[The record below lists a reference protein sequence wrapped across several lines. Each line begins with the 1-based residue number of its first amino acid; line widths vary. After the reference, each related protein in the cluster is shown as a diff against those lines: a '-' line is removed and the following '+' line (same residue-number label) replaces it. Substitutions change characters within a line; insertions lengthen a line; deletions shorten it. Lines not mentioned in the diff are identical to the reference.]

1 MGVSRKK
8 QPEKCGK
15 RKTKK
20 QKSNKSVIILKI
32 GVAICNH
39 LCYNTSKFKDHE
51 GKCPMKNR
59 FLCGLLAVCLLVAM
73 LPATVITASADTR
86 TVSENLI
93 AVLKQLEGFSAK
105 AYVSGGQ
112 WSIGYGTAGSPGQTI
127 TEAEADK
134 ALRDH
139 LKAVEDKL
147 NAFDAGWDLKLTQ
160 QQFDALASLSY
171 NVGTGWMNTSGR
183 LRDAITGKASEA
195 KFLFGMSL
203 WANNGTSPDP
213 GLLQRRMA
221 EADIYLNGVYGK
233 KSGTYTY
240 TIFDANG
247 GTAGSGG
254 EDKMQGYRRDGS
266 TQILVA
272 DPTLSGYSFA
282 GWFTQRSG
290 GTRVTTLDSSTAGV
304 TLYAQYS
311 SNGSSGWTGGT
322 ELEGSDGTTKVIAE
336 GTVKCT
342 SYVNVRKGPGTGYT
356 ILARATA
363 GSKAEIYQTKWVG
376 SSQWGR
382 MANGWICMD
391 YVSLSS
397 GSQSGTDSSGAA
409 QTSGTVTGSNVNVR
423 SGAGTGYGI
432 VGRKNSGDTVTVYER
447 KTAGGL
453 NWGRIGDNQ
462 WICLAY
468 VRLDGSG
475 EAVTPQPGSESNA
488 STNGDGSTTVQD
500 TGSVISTTGLNV
512 RSGPGTGYA
521 RIKTLAPGTAVSVY
535 EYKDVSGVRWGR
547 IGTSQWVCMTY
558 VQLSRQSDTETSSG
572 TGTVISSTVLNI
584 RSGPGTSYS
593 RVGQLQPGA
602 RVKITE
608 QTRVGGVLWGHISQG
623 WVCMQ
628 YVKMESN

>member
-1 MGVSRKK
+1 M
-8 QPEKCGK
+8 
-15 RKTKK
+15 KK

-32 GVAICNH
+32 GVANCNH
-39 LCYNTSKFKDHE
+39 LCYNTSKFRDHE

-93 AVLKQLEGFSAK
+93 AVLKQLEGFSAN

-147 NAFDAGWDLKLTQ
+147 NAFDAGWNLKLTQ

-183 LRDAITGKASEA
+183 LRDAITGKASED

-272 DPTLSGYSFA
+272 DPTLSGCTFA

-290 GTRVTTLDSSTAGV
+290 GTRVTALDSSTAGV

-311 SNGSSGWTGGT
+311 SNGSNGWTGGT
-322 ELEGSDGTTKVIAE
+322 ELEGSDGTTAVIAR

-342 SYVNVRKGPGTGYT
+342 SYVNVRKGPGTNYT
-356 ILARATA
+356 ILARAVA
-363 GSKAEIYQTKWVG
+363 GSQVEIYQTKWVG
-376 SSQWGR
+376 ASQWGR
-382 MANGWICMD
+382 MTNGWICMD

-397 GSQSGTDSSGAA
+397 DSQSGSGGTDT
-409 QTSGTVTGSNVNVR
+409 QISGTVSGSNVNIR
-423 SGAGTGYGI
+423 SGAGTGYSI
-432 VGRKNSGDTVTVYER
+432 VGRKNSGDVITVYER
-447 KTAGGL
+447 KTSGGL

-468 VRLDGSG
+468 VRLENAGG
-475 EAVTPQPGSESNA
+475 TGTPQPGSESN
-488 STNGDGSTTVQD
+488 SSVSGDGTTAVQD
-500 TGSVISTTGLNV
+500 TGTVSSTTGLNV

-521 RIKTLAPGTAVSVY
+521 RIKTLSPGTAVSLY
-535 EYKDVSGVRWGR
+535 EYRTVDGVRWGR
-547 IGTSQWVCMTY
+547 IQASQWVCMTY
-558 VQLSRQSDTETSSG
+558 VQLSSQSGAESEQTG
-572 TGTVISSTVLNI
+572 TGKVISTTVLNI
-584 RSGPGTSYS
+584 RSGPGTNYS
-593 RVGQLQPGA
+593 RVGQLTPGT
-602 RVKITE
+602 KIEITE
-608 QTRVGGVLWGHISQG
+608 QTKTNGVSWGKTAQG
-623 WVCMQ
+623 WVCMT
-628 YVKMESN
+628 YVKMG

>member
-1 MGVSRKK
+1 
-8 QPEKCGK
+8 
-15 RKTKK
+15 
-20 QKSNKSVIILKI
+20 
-32 GVAICNH
+32 
-39 LCYNTSKFKDHE
+39 
-51 GKCPMKNR
+51 MKNR

-93 AVLKQLEGFSAK
+93 AVLKQLEGFSAN

-147 NAFDAGWDLKLTQ
+147 NAFDAGWNLKLTQ

-183 LRDAITGKASEA
+183 LRDAITGKASED

-272 DPTLSGYSFA
+272 DPTLSGCTFA

-290 GTRVTTLDSSTAGV
+290 GTRVTALDSSTAGV

-311 SNGSSGWTGGT
+311 SNGSTGWTGGT
-322 ELEGSDGTTKVIAE
+322 ELEGSDGTTAVIAQ

-342 SYVNVRKGPGTGYT
+342 SYVNVRKGPGTNYT
-356 ILARATA
+356 ILARAVA
-363 GSKAEIYQTKWVG
+363 GSQVEIYQTKWVG
-376 SSQWGR
+376 ASQWGR
-382 MANGWICMD
+382 MTNGWICMD

-397 GSQSGTDSSGAA
+397 DSQSGSGSTDT
-409 QTSGTVTGSNVNVR
+409 QISGTVSGSNVNVR
-423 SGAGTGYGI
+423 SGAGTGYSI
-432 VGRKNSGDTVTVYER
+432 VGRKNSGDVITVYER
-447 KTAGGL
+447 KTSGGL

-468 VRLDGSG
+468 VRLENAGG
-475 EAVTPQPGSESNA
+475 TETPQPGSESN
-488 STNGDGSTTVQD
+488 SSVSGDGTSAVQD
-500 TGSVISTTGLNV
+500 TGTVSSTTGLNV

-521 RIKTLAPGTAVSVY
+521 RIKTLSPGTVVSLY
-535 EYKDVSGVRWGR
+535 EYRTVDGVRWGR
-547 IGTSQWVCMTY
+547 IQASQWVCMTY
-558 VQLSRQSDTETSSG
+558 VQLSSQSGAESEQTG
-572 TGTVISSTVLNI
+572 TGKVISTTVLNI
-584 RSGPGTSYS
+584 RSGPGTNYS
-593 RVGQLQPGA
+593 RVGQLTPGT
-602 RVKITE
+602 KIEITE
-608 QTRVGGVLWGHISQG
+608 QTKTNGVSWGKTAQG
-623 WVCMQ
+623 WVCMT
-628 YVKMESN
+628 YVKMG

>member
-1 MGVSRKK
+1 
-8 QPEKCGK
+8 
-15 RKTKK
+15 
-20 QKSNKSVIILKI
+20 
-32 GVAICNH
+32 
-39 LCYNTSKFKDHE
+39 
-51 GKCPMKNR
+51 MKNR

-73 LPATVITASADTR
+73 LPATVITVSADTR

-93 AVLKQLEGFSAK
+93 AVLKQLEGFSAN

-147 NAFDAGWDLKLTQ
+147 NAFDAGWNLKLTQ

-183 LRDAITGKASEA
+183 LRDAITGKASED

-272 DPTLSGYSFA
+272 DPTLSGCTFA

-290 GTRVTTLDSSTAGV
+290 GTRVTALDSSTAGV

-311 SNGSSGWTGGT
+311 SNGSNGWTGGT
-322 ELEGSDGTTKVIAE
+322 ELEGSDGTTAVIAR

-342 SYVNVRKGPGTGYT
+342 SYVNVRKGPGTNYT
-356 ILARATA
+356 ILARAVA
-363 GSKAEIYQTKWVG
+363 GSQVEIYQTKWVG
-376 SSQWGR
+376 ASQWGR
-382 MANGWICMD
+382 MTNGWICMD

-397 GSQSGTDSSGAA
+397 DSQSGSGGTDT
-409 QTSGTVTGSNVNVR
+409 QISGTVSGSNVNIR
-423 SGAGTGYGI
+423 SGAGTGYSI
-432 VGRKNSGDTVTVYER
+432 VGRKNSGDVITVYER
-447 KTAGGL
+447 KTSGGL

-468 VRLDGSG
+468 VRLENAGG
-475 EAVTPQPGSESNA
+475 TGTPQPGSESN
-488 STNGDGSTTVQD
+488 SSVSGDGTTAVQD
-500 TGSVISTTGLNV
+500 TGTVSSTTGLNV

-521 RIKTLAPGTAVSVY
+521 RIKTLSPGTAVSLY
-535 EYKDVSGVRWGR
+535 EYRTVDGIRWGR
-547 IGTSQWVCMTY
+547 IQASQWVCMTY
-558 VQLSRQSDTETSSG
+558 VQLSSQSGAESEQTG
-572 TGTVISSTVLNI
+572 TGKVISTTVLNI
-584 RSGPGTSYS
+584 RSGPGTNYS
-593 RVGQLQPGA
+593 RVGQLTPGT
-602 RVKITE
+602 KIEITE
-608 QTRVGGVLWGHISQG
+608 QTKTNGVSWGKTAQG
-623 WVCMQ
+623 WVCMT
-628 YVKMESN
+628 YVKMG

>member
-1 MGVSRKK
+1 
-8 QPEKCGK
+8 
-15 RKTKK
+15 
-20 QKSNKSVIILKI
+20 
-32 GVAICNH
+32 
-39 LCYNTSKFKDHE
+39 
-51 GKCPMKNR
+51 MKNR

-93 AVLKQLEGFSAK
+93 AVLKQLEGFSAN

-147 NAFDAGWDLKLTQ
+147 NAFDAGWNLKLTQ

-183 LRDAITGKASEA
+183 LRDAITGKASED

-272 DPTLSGYSFA
+272 DPTLSGCTFA

-290 GTRVTTLDSSTAGV
+290 GTRVTALDSSTAGV

-311 SNGSSGWTGGT
+311 SNGSNGWTGGT
-322 ELEGSDGTTKVIAE
+322 ELEGSDGTTAVIAR

-342 SYVNVRKGPGTGYT
+342 SYVNVRKGPGTNYT
-356 ILARATA
+356 ILARAVA
-363 GSKAEIYQTKWVG
+363 GSQVEIYQTKWVG
-376 SSQWGR
+376 ASQWGR
-382 MANGWICMD
+382 MTNGWICMD

-397 GSQSGTDSSGAA
+397 DSQSGSGGTDT
-409 QTSGTVTGSNVNVR
+409 QISGTVSGSNVNIR
-423 SGAGTGYGI
+423 SGAGTGYSI
-432 VGRKNSGDTVTVYER
+432 VGRKNSGDVITVYER
-447 KTAGGL
+447 KTSGGL

-468 VRLDGSG
+468 VRLENAGG
-475 EAVTPQPGSESNA
+475 TGTPQPGSESN
-488 STNGDGSTTVQD
+488 SSVSGDGTTAVQD
-500 TGSVISTTGLNV
+500 TGTVSSTTGLNV

-521 RIKTLAPGTAVSVY
+521 RIKTLSPGTVVSLY
-535 EYKDVSGVRWGR
+535 EYRTVDGIRWGR
-547 IGTSQWVCMTY
+547 IQASQWVCMTY
-558 VQLSRQSDTETSSG
+558 VQLSSQSGAESEQTG
-572 TGTVISSTVLNI
+572 TGKVISTTVLNI
-584 RSGPGTSYS
+584 RSGPGTNYS
-593 RVGQLQPGA
+593 RVGQLTPGT
-602 RVKITE
+602 KIEITE
-608 QTRVGGVLWGHISQG
+608 QTKTNGVSWGKTAQG
-623 WVCMQ
+623 WVCMT
-628 YVKMESN
+628 YVKMG

>member
-1 MGVSRKK
+1 
-8 QPEKCGK
+8 
-15 RKTKK
+15 
-20 QKSNKSVIILKI
+20 
-32 GVAICNH
+32 
-39 LCYNTSKFKDHE
+39 
-51 GKCPMKNR
+51 MKNR

-93 AVLKQLEGFSAK
+93 AVLKQLEGFSAN

-147 NAFDAGWDLKLTQ
+147 NAFDAGWNLKLTQ

-183 LRDAITGKASEA
+183 LRDAITGKASED

-254 EDKMQGYRRDGS
+254 EDKMQGYRRDGT

-272 DPTLSGYSFA
+272 APTLSGCTFA

-290 GTRVTTLDSSTAGV
+290 GTRVTALDSSTAGV

-311 SNGSSGWTGGT
+311 SNGSNGWTGGT

-397 GSQSGTDSSGAA
+397 GSQSGSGSTDT
-409 QTSGTVTGSNVNVR
+409 QISGTVSGSNVNVR
-423 SGAGTGYGI
+423 SGAGTGYSI
-432 VGRKNSGDTVTVYER
+432 VGRRNSGDVITVYER
-447 KTAGGL
+447 KTSGGL

-468 VRLDGSG
+468 VRLENAGG
-475 EAVTPQPGSESNA
+475 MGTPQPGSESN
-488 STNGDGSTTVQD
+488 SSVSGDGTTAVQD
-500 TGSVISTTGLNV
+500 TGTVSSTTGLNV

-521 RIKTLAPGTAVSVY
+521 RIKTLSPGTAVSLY
-535 EYKDVSGVRWGR
+535 EYRTVDGVRWGR
-547 IGTSQWVCMTY
+547 IQASQWVCMTY
-558 VQLSRQSDTETSSG
+558 VQLSSQSGAESEQTG
-572 TGTVISSTVLNI
+572 TGKVISTTVLNI
-584 RSGPGTSYS
+584 RSGPGTNYS
-593 RVGQLQPGA
+593 RVGQLTPGT
-602 RVKITE
+602 KIEITE
-608 QTRVGGVLWGHISQG
+608 QTKTNGVSWGKTAQG
-623 WVCMQ
+623 WVCMT
-628 YVKMESN
+628 YVKMG

>member
-1 MGVSRKK
+1 
-8 QPEKCGK
+8 
-15 RKTKK
+15 
-20 QKSNKSVIILKI
+20 
-32 GVAICNH
+32 
-39 LCYNTSKFKDHE
+39 
-51 GKCPMKNR
+51 MKNR

-93 AVLKQLEGFSAK
+93 AVLKQLEGFSAN

-147 NAFDAGWDLKLTQ
+147 NAFDAGWNLKLTQ

-183 LRDAITGKASEA
+183 LRDAITGKASED

-272 DPTLSGYSFA
+272 DPTLSGCTFA

-290 GTRVTTLDSSTAGV
+290 GTRVTALDSSTAGV

-311 SNGSSGWTGGT
+311 SNGSTGWTGGT
-322 ELEGSDGTTKVIAE
+322 ELEGSDGTTAVIAQ
-336 GTVKCT
+336 GNVKCT
-342 SYVNVRKGPGTGYT
+342 SYVNVRKGPGTNYT
-356 ILARATA
+356 ILARAVA
-363 GSKAEIYQTKWVG
+363 GSQVEIYQTKWVG

-382 MANGWICMD
+382 MTNGWICMD

-397 GSQSGTDSSGAA
+397 DSQSGSGSTDT
-409 QTSGTVTGSNVNVR
+409 QISGTVSGSNVNVR
-423 SGAGTGYGI
+423 SGAGTGYSI
-432 VGRKNSGDTVTVYER
+432 VGRKNSGDVITVYER
-447 KTAGGL
+447 KTSGGL

-468 VRLDGSG
+468 VRLENAGG
-475 EAVTPQPGSESNA
+475 TETPQPGSESN
-488 STNGDGSTTVQD
+488 SSVSGDGTSAVQD
-500 TGSVISTTGLNV
+500 TGTVSSTTGLNV

-521 RIKTLAPGTAVSVY
+521 RIKTLSPGTVVSLY
-535 EYKDVSGVRWGR
+535 EYRTVDGVRWGR
-547 IGTSQWVCMTY
+547 IQESQWVCMTY
-558 VQLSRQSDTETSSG
+558 VQLSSQSG
-572 TGTVISSTVLNI
+572 TESEQTGIGKVISTTVLNI
-584 RSGPGTSYS
+584 RSGPGTNYS
-593 RVGQLQPGA
+593 RVGQLTPGT
-602 RVKITE
+602 KIEITE
-608 QTRVGGVLWGHISQG
+608 QTKTNGVSWGKTAQG
-623 WVCMQ
+623 WVCMT
-628 YVKMESN
+628 YVKMG

>member
-1 MGVSRKK
+1 
-8 QPEKCGK
+8 
-15 RKTKK
+15 
-20 QKSNKSVIILKI
+20 
-32 GVAICNH
+32 
-39 LCYNTSKFKDHE
+39 
-51 GKCPMKNR
+51 MKNR

-93 AVLKQLEGFSAK
+93 AVLKQLEGFSAN

-147 NAFDAGWDLKLTQ
+147 NAFDAGWNLKLTQ

-183 LRDAITGKASEA
+183 LRDAITGKASED

-272 DPTLSGYSFA
+272 DPTLSGCTFA

-290 GTRVTTLDSSTAGV
+290 GTRVTALDSSTAGV

-311 SNGSSGWTGGT
+311 SNGSTGWTGGT
-322 ELEGSDGTTKVIAE
+322 ELEGSDGTTAVIAQ

-342 SYVNVRKGPGTGYT
+342 SYVNVRKGPSTNYT
-356 ILARATA
+356 ILARAVA
-363 GSKAEIYQTKWVG
+363 GSQVEIYQTKWVG

-382 MANGWICMD
+382 MTNGWICMD

-397 GSQSGTDSSGAA
+397 DSQSGSGSTDT
-409 QTSGTVTGSNVNVR
+409 QISGTVSGSNVNIR
-423 SGAGTGYGI
+423 SGAGTGYSI
-432 VGRKNSGDTVTVYER
+432 VGRKNSGDVITVYER
-447 KTAGGL
+447 KTSGGL

-468 VRLDGSG
+468 VRLENAGG
-475 EAVTPQPGSESNA
+475 TGTPQPGSESN
-488 STNGDGSTTVQD
+488 SSVSGDGTSAVQD
-500 TGSVISTTGLNV
+500 TGTVSSTTGLNV

-521 RIKTLAPGTAVSVY
+521 RIKTLSPGTVVSLY
-535 EYKDVSGVRWGR
+535 EYRTVDGVRWGR
-547 IGTSQWVCMTY
+547 IQASQWVCMTY
-558 VQLSRQSDTETSSG
+558 VQLSSQSGAESEQTG
-572 TGTVISSTVLNI
+572 TGKVISTTVLNI
-584 RSGPGTSYS
+584 RSGPGTNYS
-593 RVGQLQPGA
+593 RVGQLTPGT
-602 RVKITE
+602 KIEITE
-608 QTRVGGVLWGHISQG
+608 QTKTNGVSWGKTAQG
-623 WVCMQ
+623 WVCMT
-628 YVKMESN
+628 YVKMG

>member
-1 MGVSRKK
+1 
-8 QPEKCGK
+8 
-15 RKTKK
+15 
-20 QKSNKSVIILKI
+20 
-32 GVAICNH
+32 
-39 LCYNTSKFKDHE
+39 
-51 GKCPMKNR
+51 MKNR

-93 AVLKQLEGFSAK
+93 AVLKQLEGFSAN

-147 NAFDAGWDLKLTQ
+147 NAFDAGWNLKLTQ

-183 LRDAITGKASEA
+183 LRDAITGKASED

-272 DPTLSGYSFA
+272 DPTLSGCTFA

-290 GTRVTTLDSSTAGV
+290 GTRVTALDSSTAGV

-311 SNGSSGWTGGT
+311 SNGSNGWTGGT
-322 ELEGSDGTTKVIAE
+322 ELEGSDGTTAVIAR

-342 SYVNVRKGPGTGYT
+342 SYVNVRKGPGTNYT
-356 ILARATA
+356 ILARAVA
-363 GSKAEIYQTKWVG
+363 GSQVEIYQTKWVG
-376 SSQWGR
+376 ASQWGR
-382 MANGWICMD
+382 MTNGWICMD

-397 GSQSGTDSSGAA
+397 DSQSGSGSTNT
-409 QTSGTVTGSNVNVR
+409 QISGTVSGSNVNIR
-423 SGAGTGYGI
+423 SGAGTGYSI
-432 VGRKNSGDTVTVYER
+432 VGRKNSGDVITVYER
-447 KTAGGL
+447 KTSGGL

-468 VRLDGSG
+468 VRLENAGG
-475 EAVTPQPGSESNA
+475 TGTPQPGSESN
-488 STNGDGSTTVQD
+488 SSVSGDGTTAVQD
-500 TGSVISTTGLNV
+500 TGTVSSTTGLNV

-521 RIKTLAPGTAVSVY
+521 RIKTLSPGTAVSLY
-535 EYKDVSGVRWGR
+535 EYRTVDGVRWGR
-547 IGTSQWVCMTY
+547 IQASQWVCMTY
-558 VQLSRQSDTETSSG
+558 VQLSSQSGAESEQTG
-572 TGTVISSTVLNI
+572 TGKVISTTVLNI
-584 RSGPGTSYS
+584 RSGPGTNYS
-593 RVGQLQPGA
+593 RVGQLTPGT
-602 RVKITE
+602 KIEITE
-608 QTRVGGVLWGHISQG
+608 QTKTNGVSWGKTAQG
-623 WVCMQ
+623 WVCMT
-628 YVKMESN
+628 YVKMG

>member
-1 MGVSRKK
+1 M
-8 QPEKCGK
+8 
-15 RKTKK
+15 KK

-32 GVAICNH
+32 GVANCNH
-39 LCYNTSKFKDHE
+39 LCYNTSKFRDHE

-93 AVLKQLEGFSAK
+93 AVLKQLEGFSAN

-147 NAFDAGWDLKLTQ
+147 NAFDVGWNLKLTQ

-183 LRDAITGKASEA
+183 LRDAITGKASED

-272 DPTLSGYSFA
+272 DPTLSGCTFA

-290 GTRVTTLDSSTAGV
+290 GTRVTALDSSTAGV

-311 SNGSSGWTGGT
+311 SNGSNGWTGGT
-322 ELEGSDGTTKVIAE
+322 ELEGSDGTTAVIAQ

-342 SYVNVRKGPGTGYT
+342 SYVNVRKGPGTNYT
-356 ILARATA
+356 ILARAVA
-363 GSKAEIYQTKWVG
+363 GSQVEIYQTKWVG

-382 MANGWICMD
+382 MTNGWICMD

-397 GSQSGTDSSGAA
+397 DSQSGSGSTDT
-409 QTSGTVTGSNVNVR
+409 QISGTVSGSNVNIR
-423 SGAGTGYGI
+423 SGAGTGYSI
-432 VGRKNSGDTVTVYER
+432 VGRKNSGDIITVYER
-447 KTAGGL
+447 KTSGGL

-468 VRLDGSG
+468 VRLENAGG
-475 EAVTPQPGSESNA
+475 TGTPQPGSESN
-488 STNGDGSTTVQD
+488 SSVSGDGTTAVQD
-500 TGSVISTTGLNV
+500 TGTVSSTTGLNV

-521 RIKTLAPGTAVSVY
+521 RIKTLSPGTAVSLY
-535 EYKDVSGVRWGR
+535 EYRTVDGIRWGR
-547 IGTSQWVCMTY
+547 IQASQWVCMTY
-558 VQLSRQSDTETSSG
+558 VQLSSQSGAESEQTG
-572 TGTVISSTVLNI
+572 TGKVISTTVLNI
-584 RSGPGTSYS
+584 RSGPGTNYS
-593 RVGQLQPGA
+593 RVGQLTPGT
-602 RVKITE
+602 KIEITE
-608 QTRVGGVLWGHISQG
+608 QTKTNGVSWGKTAQG
-623 WVCMQ
+623 WVCMT
-628 YVKMESN
+628 YVKMG

>member
-1 MGVSRKK
+1 M
-8 QPEKCGK
+8 
-15 RKTKK
+15 KK

-32 GVAICNH
+32 GVANCNH
-39 LCYNTSKFKDHE
+39 LCYNTSKFRDHE

-93 AVLKQLEGFSAK
+93 AVLKQLEGFSAN

-147 NAFDAGWDLKLTQ
+147 NAFDAGWNLKLTQ

-183 LRDAITGKASEA
+183 LRDAITGKASED

-272 DPTLSGYSFA
+272 DPTLSGCTFA

-290 GTRVTTLDSSTAGV
+290 GTRVTALDSSTAGV

-311 SNGSSGWTGGT
+311 SNGSTGWTGGT
-322 ELEGSDGTTKVIAE
+322 ELEGSDGTTAVIAQ

-342 SYVNVRKGPGTGYT
+342 SYVNVRKGPSTNYT
-356 ILARATA
+356 ILARAVA
-363 GSKAEIYQTKWVG
+363 GSQVEIYQTKWVG

-382 MANGWICMD
+382 MTNGWICMD

-397 GSQSGTDSSGAA
+397 DSQSGSGSTDT
-409 QTSGTVTGSNVNVR
+409 QISGTVSGSNVNVR
-423 SGAGTGYGI
+423 SGAGTGYSI
-432 VGRKNSGDTVTVYER
+432 VGRKNSGDVITVYER
-447 KTAGGL
+447 KTSGGL

-468 VRLDGSG
+468 VRLENAGG
-475 EAVTPQPGSESNA
+475 TETPQPGSESN
-488 STNGDGSTTVQD
+488 SSVSGDGTSAVQD
-500 TGSVISTTGLNV
+500 TGTVSSTTGLNV

-521 RIKTLAPGTAVSVY
+521 RIKTLSPGTVVSLY
-535 EYKDVSGVRWGR
+535 EYRTVDGIRWGR
-547 IGTSQWVCMTY
+547 IQASQWVCMTY
-558 VQLSRQSDTETSSG
+558 VQLSSQSGAESEQTG
-572 TGTVISSTVLNI
+572 TGKVISTTVLNI
-584 RSGPGTSYS
+584 RSGPGTNYS
-593 RVGQLQPGA
+593 RVGQLTPGT
-602 RVKITE
+602 KIEITE
-608 QTRVGGVLWGHISQG
+608 QTKTNGVSWGKTAQG
-623 WVCMQ
+623 WVCMT
-628 YVKMESN
+628 YVKMG

>member
-1 MGVSRKK
+1 
-8 QPEKCGK
+8 
-15 RKTKK
+15 
-20 QKSNKSVIILKI
+20 
-32 GVAICNH
+32 
-39 LCYNTSKFKDHE
+39 
-51 GKCPMKNR
+51 MKNR

-93 AVLKQLEGFSAK
+93 AVLKQLEGFSAN

-147 NAFDAGWDLKLTQ
+147 NAFDAGWNLKLTQ

-183 LRDAITGKASEA
+183 LRDAITGKASED

-272 DPTLSGYSFA
+272 DPTLSGCTFA

-290 GTRVTTLDSSTAGV
+290 GTRVTALDSSTAGV

-311 SNGSSGWTGGT
+311 SNGSTGWTGGT
-322 ELEGSDGTTKVIAE
+322 ELEGSDGTTAVIAQ

-342 SYVNVRKGPGTGYT
+342 SYVNVRKGPGTNYT
-356 ILARATA
+356 ILARAVA
-363 GSKAEIYQTKWVG
+363 GSQVEIYQTKWVG

-382 MANGWICMD
+382 MTNGWICMD

-397 GSQSGTDSSGAA
+397 DSQSRSGSTDT
-409 QTSGTVTGSNVNVR
+409 QISGTVSGSNVNVR
-423 SGAGTGYGI
+423 SGAGTGYSI
-432 VGRKNSGDTVTVYER
+432 VGRKNSGDVITVYER
-447 KTAGGL
+447 KTSGGL

-468 VRLDGSG
+468 VRLENAGG
-475 EAVTPQPGSESNA
+475 TETPQPGSESN
-488 STNGDGSTTVQD
+488 SSVSGDGTSAVQD
-500 TGSVISTTGLNV
+500 TGTVSSTTGLNV

-521 RIKTLAPGTAVSVY
+521 RIKTLSPGTVVSLY
-535 EYKDVSGVRWGR
+535 EYRTVDGVRWGR
-547 IGTSQWVCMTY
+547 IQASQWVCMTY
-558 VQLSRQSDTETSSG
+558 VQLSSQSGAESEQTG
-572 TGTVISSTVLNI
+572 TGKVISTTVLNI
-584 RSGPGTSYS
+584 RSGPGTNYS
-593 RVGQLQPGA
+593 RVGQLTPGT
-602 RVKITE
+602 KIEITE
-608 QTRVGGVLWGHISQG
+608 QTKTNGVSWGKTAQG
-623 WVCMQ
+623 WVCMT
-628 YVKMESN
+628 YVKMG

>member
-1 MGVSRKK
+1 
-8 QPEKCGK
+8 
-15 RKTKK
+15 
-20 QKSNKSVIILKI
+20 
-32 GVAICNH
+32 
-39 LCYNTSKFKDHE
+39 
-51 GKCPMKNR
+51 MKNR

-93 AVLKQLEGFSAK
+93 AVLKQLEGFSAN

-147 NAFDAGWDLKLTQ
+147 NAFDAGWNLKLTQ

-183 LRDAITGKASEA
+183 LRDAITGKASED

-272 DPTLSGYSFA
+272 DPTLSGCTFA

-290 GTRVTTLDSSTAGV
+290 GTRVTALDSSTAGV

-311 SNGSSGWTGGT
+311 SNGSTGWTGGT
-322 ELEGSDGTTKVIAE
+322 ELEGSDGTTAVIAQ
-336 GTVKCT
+336 GTMKCT
-342 SYVNVRKGPGTGYT
+342 SYVNVRKGPGTNYT
-356 ILARATA
+356 ILARAVA
-363 GSKAEIYQTKWVG
+363 GSQVEIYQTKWVG

-382 MANGWICMD
+382 MTNGWICMD

-397 GSQSGTDSSGAA
+397 DSQSGSGSTDT
-409 QTSGTVTGSNVNVR
+409 QISGTVSGSNVNVR
-423 SGAGTGYGI
+423 SGAGTGYSI
-432 VGRKNSGDTVTVYER
+432 VGRKNSGDVITVYER
-447 KTAGGL
+447 KTSGGL

-468 VRLDGSG
+468 VRLENAGG
-475 EAVTPQPGSESNA
+475 TETPQPGSESN
-488 STNGDGSTTVQD
+488 SSVSGDGTSAVQD
-500 TGSVISTTGLNV
+500 TGTVSSTTGLNV

-521 RIKTLAPGTAVSVY
+521 RIKTLSPGTVVSLY
-535 EYKDVSGVRWGR
+535 EYRTVDGVRWGR
-547 IGTSQWVCMTY
+547 IQASQWVCMTY
-558 VQLSRQSDTETSSG
+558 VQLSSQSGAESEQTG
-572 TGTVISSTVLNI
+572 TGKVISTTVLNI
-584 RSGPGTSYS
+584 RSGPGTNYS
-593 RVGQLQPGA
+593 RVGQLTPGT
-602 RVKITE
+602 KIEITE
-608 QTRVGGVLWGHISQG
+608 QTKTNGVSWGKTAQG
-623 WVCMQ
+623 WVCMT
-628 YVKMESN
+628 YVKMG

>member
-1 MGVSRKK
+1 
-8 QPEKCGK
+8 
-15 RKTKK
+15 
-20 QKSNKSVIILKI
+20 
-32 GVAICNH
+32 
-39 LCYNTSKFKDHE
+39 
-51 GKCPMKNR
+51 MKNR

-93 AVLKQLEGFSAK
+93 AVLKQLEGFSAN

-147 NAFDAGWDLKLTQ
+147 NAFDAGWNLKLTQ

-183 LRDAITGKASEA
+183 LRDAITGKASED

-272 DPTLSGYSFA
+272 DPTLSGCTFA

-290 GTRVTTLDSSTAGV
+290 GTRVTALDSSTAGV

-311 SNGSSGWTGGT
+311 SNGSTGWTGGT
-322 ELEGSDGTTKVIAE
+322 ELEGSDGTTAVIAQ

-342 SYVNVRKGPGTGYT
+342 SYVNVRKGPGTNYT
-356 ILARATA
+356 ILARAVA
-363 GSKAEIYQTKWVG
+363 GSQVEIYQTKWVG
-376 SSQWGR
+376 ASQWGR
-382 MANGWICMD
+382 MTNGWICMD

-397 GSQSGTDSSGAA
+397 DSQSGSGSTDT
-409 QTSGTVTGSNVNVR
+409 QISGTVSGSNVNVR
-423 SGAGTGYGI
+423 SGAGTGYSI
-432 VGRKNSGDTVTVYER
+432 VGRKNSGDVITVYER
-447 KTAGGL
+447 KTSGGL

-468 VRLDGSG
+468 VRLENAGG
-475 EAVTPQPGSESNA
+475 TGTPQPGSESN
-488 STNGDGSTTVQD
+488 SSVSGDGTSAVQD
-500 TGSVISTTGLNV
+500 TGTVSSTTGLNV

-521 RIKTLAPGTAVSVY
+521 RIKTLSPGTVVSLY
-535 EYKDVSGVRWGR
+535 EYRTVDGVRWGR
-547 IGTSQWVCMTY
+547 IQASQWVCMTY
-558 VQLSRQSDTETSSG
+558 VQLSSQSGVESEQTG
-572 TGTVISSTVLNI
+572 TGKVISTTVLNI
-584 RSGPGTSYS
+584 RSGPGTNYS
-593 RVGQLQPGA
+593 RVGQLTPGT
-602 RVKITE
+602 KIEITE
-608 QTRVGGVLWGHISQG
+608 QTKTNGVSWGKTAQG
-623 WVCMQ
+623 WVCMT
-628 YVKMESN
+628 YVKMG

>member
-1 MGVSRKK
+1 M
-8 QPEKCGK
+8 
-15 RKTKK
+15 KK

-32 GVAICNH
+32 GVANCNH
-39 LCYNTSKFKDHE
+39 LCYNTSKFRDHE

-93 AVLKQLEGFSAK
+93 AVLKQLEGFSAN

-147 NAFDAGWDLKLTQ
+147 NAFDAGWNLKLTQ

-183 LRDAITGKASEA
+183 LRDAITGKASED

-247 GTAGSGG
+247 GTTGSGG

-272 DPTLSGYSFA
+272 DPTLSGCTFA

-290 GTRVTTLDSSTAGV
+290 GTRVTALDSSTAGV

-311 SNGSSGWTGGT
+311 SNGSTGWTGGT
-322 ELEGSDGTTKVIAE
+322 ELEGSDGTTAVIAQ

-342 SYVNVRKGPGTGYT
+342 SYVNVRKGPGTNYT
-356 ILARATA
+356 ILARAVA
-363 GSKAEIYQTKWVG
+363 GSQVEIYQTKWVG
-376 SSQWGR
+376 ASQWGR
-382 MANGWICMD
+382 MTNGWICMD

-397 GSQSGTDSSGAA
+397 DSQSGSGSTDT
-409 QTSGTVTGSNVNVR
+409 QISGTVSGSNVNVR
-423 SGAGTGYGI
+423 SGAGTGYSI
-432 VGRKNSGDTVTVYER
+432 VGRKNSGDVITVYER
-447 KTAGGL
+447 KTSGGL

-468 VRLDGSG
+468 VRLENAGG
-475 EAVTPQPGSESNA
+475 TETPQPGSESN
-488 STNGDGSTTVQD
+488 SSVSGDGTSAVQD
-500 TGSVISTTGLNV
+500 TGTVSSTTGLNV

-521 RIKTLAPGTAVSVY
+521 RIKTLSPGTVVSLY
-535 EYKDVSGVRWGR
+535 EYRTVDGVRWGR
-547 IGTSQWVCMTY
+547 IQASQWVCMTY
-558 VQLSRQSDTETSSG
+558 VQLSSQSGAESEQTG
-572 TGTVISSTVLNI
+572 TGKVISTTVLNI
-584 RSGPGTSYS
+584 RSGPGTNYS
-593 RVGQLQPGA
+593 RVGQLTPGT
-602 RVKITE
+602 KIEITE
-608 QTRVGGVLWGHISQG
+608 QTKTNGVSWGKTAQG
-623 WVCMQ
+623 WVCMT
-628 YVKMESN
+628 YVKMG

>member
-1 MGVSRKK
+1 M
-8 QPEKCGK
+8 
-15 RKTKK
+15 KK

-32 GVAICNH
+32 GVANCNH
-39 LCYNTSKFKDHE
+39 LCYNTSKFRDHE

-73 LPATVITASADTR
+73 LPATVITVSADTR

-93 AVLKQLEGFSAK
+93 AVLKQLEGFSAN

-147 NAFDAGWDLKLTQ
+147 NAFDAGWNLKLTQ

-183 LRDAITGKASEA
+183 LRDAITGKASED

-254 EDKMQGYRRDGS
+254 EDKMQGYRRDGT

-272 DPTLSGYSFA
+272 DPTLSGCTFA

-290 GTRVTTLDSSTAGV
+290 GTRVTALDSSTAGV

-311 SNGSSGWTGGT
+311 SNGSNGWTGGT
-322 ELEGSDGTTKVIAE
+322 ELEGSDGTTAVIAR

-342 SYVNVRKGPGTGYT
+342 SYVNVRKGPGTNYT
-356 ILARATA
+356 ILARAVA
-363 GSKAEIYQTKWVG
+363 GSQVEIYQTKWVG

-382 MANGWICMD
+382 MTNGWICMD

-397 GSQSGTDSSGAA
+397 DSQSGSGSTDT
-409 QTSGTVTGSNVNVR
+409 QISGTVSGSNVNIR
-423 SGAGTGYGI
+423 SGAGTGYSI
-432 VGRKNSGDTVTVYER
+432 VGRKNSGDVITVYER
-447 KTAGGL
+447 KTSGGL

-468 VRLDGSG
+468 VRLENAGG
-475 EAVTPQPGSESNA
+475 TGTPQPGSESN
-488 STNGDGSTTVQD
+488 SSVSGDGTTAVQD
-500 TGSVISTTGLNV
+500 TGTVSSTTGLNV

-521 RIKTLAPGTAVSVY
+521 RIKTLSPGTVVSLY
-535 EYKDVSGVRWGR
+535 EYRTVDGVRWGR
-547 IGTSQWVCMTY
+547 IQASQWVCMTY
-558 VQLSRQSDTETSSG
+558 VQLSSQSGAESEQTG
-572 TGTVISSTVLNI
+572 TGKVISTTVLNI
-584 RSGPGTSYS
+584 RSGPGTNYS
-593 RVGQLQPGA
+593 RVGQLTPGT
-602 RVKITE
+602 KIEITE
-608 QTRVGGVLWGHISQG
+608 QTKTNGVSWGKTAQG
-623 WVCMQ
+623 WVCMT
-628 YVKMESN
+628 YVKMG

>member
-1 MGVSRKK
+1 
-8 QPEKCGK
+8 
-15 RKTKK
+15 
-20 QKSNKSVIILKI
+20 
-32 GVAICNH
+32 
-39 LCYNTSKFKDHE
+39 
-51 GKCPMKNR
+51 MKNR

-93 AVLKQLEGFSAK
+93 AVLKQLEGFSAN

-147 NAFDAGWDLKLTQ
+147 NAFDAGWNLKLTQ

-183 LRDAITGKASEA
+183 LRDAITGKASED

-272 DPTLSGYSFA
+272 DPTLSGCTFA

-290 GTRVTTLDSSTAGV
+290 GTRVTALDSSTAGV

-311 SNGSSGWTGGT
+311 SNGSTGWTGGT
-322 ELEGSDGTTKVIAE
+322 ELEGSDGTTAVIAQ

-342 SYVNVRKGPGTGYT
+342 SYVNVRKGPGTNYT
-356 ILARATA
+356 ILARAVA
-363 GSKAEIYQTKWVG
+363 GSQVEIYQTKWVG

-382 MANGWICMD
+382 MTNGWICMD

-397 GSQSGTDSSGAA
+397 DSQSGSGSTDT
-409 QTSGTVTGSNVNVR
+409 QISGTVSGSNVNVR
-423 SGAGTGYGI
+423 SGAGTGYSI
-432 VGRKNSGDTVTVYER
+432 VGRKNSGDVITVYER
-447 KTAGGL
+447 KTSGGL

-468 VRLDGSG
+468 VRLENAGG
-475 EAVTPQPGSESNA
+475 TETPQPGSESN
-488 STNGDGSTTVQD
+488 SSVSGDGTSAVQD
-500 TGSVISTTGLNV
+500 TGTVSSTTGLNV

-521 RIKTLAPGTAVSVY
+521 RIKTLSPGTVVSLY
-535 EYKDVSGVRWGR
+535 EYRTVDGVRWGR
-547 IGTSQWVCMTY
+547 IQASQWVCMTY
-558 VQLSRQSDTETSSG
+558 VQLSSQSGAESEQTG
-572 TGTVISSTVLNI
+572 TGKVISTTVLNI
-584 RSGPGTSYS
+584 RSGPGTNYS
-593 RVGQLQPGA
+593 RVGQLTPGT
-602 RVKITE
+602 KIEITE
-608 QTRVGGVLWGHISQG
+608 QTKTNGVSWGKTAQG
-623 WVCMQ
+623 WVCMT
-628 YVKMESN
+628 YVKMG

>member
-1 MGVSRKK
+1 
-8 QPEKCGK
+8 
-15 RKTKK
+15 
-20 QKSNKSVIILKI
+20 
-32 GVAICNH
+32 
-39 LCYNTSKFKDHE
+39 
-51 GKCPMKNR
+51 MKNR

-73 LPATVITASADTR
+73 LSATVITASADTR

-93 AVLKQLEGFSAK
+93 AVLKQLEGFSAN

-147 NAFDAGWDLKLTQ
+147 NAFDAGWNLKLTQ

-183 LRDAITGKASEA
+183 LRDAITGKASED

-254 EDKMQGYRRDGS
+254 EDKMQGYRRDGT

-272 DPTLSGYSFA
+272 DPTLSGCTFA

-290 GTRVTTLDSSTAGV
+290 GTRVTALDSSTAGV

-311 SNGSSGWTGGT
+311 SNGSTGWTGGT
-322 ELEGSDGTTKVIAE
+322 ELEGSDGTTAVIAQ

-342 SYVNVRKGPGTGYT
+342 SYVNVRKGPGTNYT
-356 ILARATA
+356 ILARAVA
-363 GSKAEIYQTKWVG
+363 GSQVEIYQTKWVG

-382 MANGWICMD
+382 MTNGWICMD

-397 GSQSGTDSSGAA
+397 DSQSGSGSTDT
-409 QTSGTVTGSNVNVR
+409 QISGTVSGSNVNVR
-423 SGAGTGYGI
+423 SGAGTGYSI
-432 VGRKNSGDTVTVYER
+432 VGRKNSGDVITVYER
-447 KTAGGL
+447 KTSGGL

-468 VRLDGSG
+468 VRLENAGG
-475 EAVTPQPGSESNA
+475 TETPQPGSESN
-488 STNGDGSTTVQD
+488 SSVSGDGTSAVQD
-500 TGSVISTTGLNV
+500 TGTVSSTTGLNV

-521 RIKTLAPGTAVSVY
+521 RIKTLSPGTVVSLY
-535 EYKDVSGVRWGR
+535 EYRTVDGVRWGR
-547 IGTSQWVCMTY
+547 IQASQWVCMTY
-558 VQLSRQSDTETSSG
+558 VQLSSQSGAESEQTG
-572 TGTVISSTVLNI
+572 TGKVISTTVLNI
-584 RSGPGTSYS
+584 RSGPGTNYS
-593 RVGQLQPGA
+593 RVGQLTPGT
-602 RVKITE
+602 KIEITE
-608 QTRVGGVLWGHISQG
+608 QTKTNGVSWGKTAQG
-623 WVCMQ
+623 WVCMT
-628 YVKMESN
+628 YVKMG

>member
-1 MGVSRKK
+1 
-8 QPEKCGK
+8 
-15 RKTKK
+15 
-20 QKSNKSVIILKI
+20 
-32 GVAICNH
+32 
-39 LCYNTSKFKDHE
+39 
-51 GKCPMKNR
+51 MKNR

-183 LRDAITGKASEA
+183 LRDAITGKASED

-254 EDKMQGYRRDGS
+254 EDKMQGYRRDGT

-272 DPTLSGYSFA
+272 DPTLSGCTFA

-290 GTRVTTLDSSTAGV
+290 GTRVTALDSSTAGV

-311 SNGSSGWTGGT
+311 SNGSNGWTGGT

-397 GSQSGTDSSGAA
+397 GSQSGSGSTDT
-409 QTSGTVTGSNVNVR
+409 QISGTVSGSNVNIR
-423 SGAGTGYGI
+423 SGAGTGYSI
-432 VGRKNSGDTVTVYER
+432 VGRRNSGDVITVYER
-447 KTAGGL
+447 KTSGGL

-468 VRLDGSG
+468 VRLENAGG
-475 EAVTPQPGSESNA
+475 TETPQPGSESN
-488 STNGDGSTTVQD
+488 SSVSGDGTTAVQD
-500 TGSVISTTGLNV
+500 TGTVSSTTGLNV

-521 RIKTLAPGTAVSVY
+521 RIKTLSPGTAVSLY
-535 EYKDVSGVRWGR
+535 EYRTVDGVRWGR
-547 IGTSQWVCMTY
+547 IQASQWVCMTY
-558 VQLSRQSDTETSSG
+558 VQLSSQSGAESEQTG
-572 TGTVISSTVLNI
+572 TGKVISTTVLNI
-584 RSGPGTSYS
+584 RSGPGTNYS
-593 RVGQLQPGA
+593 RVGQLTPGT
-602 RVKITE
+602 KIEITE
-608 QTRVGGVLWGHISQG
+608 QTKTNGVSWGKTAQG
-623 WVCMQ
+623 WVCMT
-628 YVKMESN
+628 YVKMG

>member
-1 MGVSRKK
+1 
-8 QPEKCGK
+8 
-15 RKTKK
+15 
-20 QKSNKSVIILKI
+20 
-32 GVAICNH
+32 
-39 LCYNTSKFKDHE
+39 
-51 GKCPMKNR
+51 MKNR

-93 AVLKQLEGFSAK
+93 AVLKQLEGFSAN

-147 NAFDAGWDLKLTQ
+147 NAFDAGWNLKLTQ

-183 LRDAITGKASEA
+183 LRDAITGKASED

-254 EDKMQGYRRDGS
+254 EDKMQGYRRDGT

-272 DPTLSGYSFA
+272 DPTLSGCTFA

-290 GTRVTTLDSSTAGV
+290 GTRVTALDSSTAGV

-311 SNGSSGWTGGT
+311 SNGSTGWTGGT
-322 ELEGSDGTTKVIAE
+322 ELEGSDGTTAVIAQ

-342 SYVNVRKGPGTGYT
+342 SYVNVRKGPSTNYT
-356 ILARATA
+356 ILARAVA
-363 GSKAEIYQTKWVG
+363 GSQVEIYQTKWVG

-382 MANGWICMD
+382 MTNGWICMD

-397 GSQSGTDSSGAA
+397 DSQSGSGSTDT
-409 QTSGTVTGSNVNVR
+409 QISGTVSGSNVNVR
-423 SGAGTGYGI
+423 SGAGTGYSI
-432 VGRKNSGDTVTVYER
+432 VGRKNSGDVITVYER
-447 KTAGGL
+447 KTSGGL

-468 VRLDGSG
+468 VRLENAGG
-475 EAVTPQPGSESNA
+475 TETPQPGSESN
-488 STNGDGSTTVQD
+488 SSVSGDGTSAVQD
-500 TGSVISTTGLNV
+500 TGTVSSTTGLNV

-521 RIKTLAPGTAVSVY
+521 RIKTLSPGTVVSLY
-535 EYKDVSGVRWGR
+535 EYRTVDGVRWGR
-547 IGTSQWVCMTY
+547 IQASQWVCMTY
-558 VQLSRQSDTETSSG
+558 VQLSSQSGAESEQTG
-572 TGTVISSTVLNI
+572 TGKVISTTVLNI
-584 RSGPGTSYS
+584 RSGPGTNYS
-593 RVGQLQPGA
+593 RVGQLTPGT
-602 RVKITE
+602 KIEITE
-608 QTRVGGVLWGHISQG
+608 QTKTNGVSWGKTAQG
-623 WVCMQ
+623 WVCMT
-628 YVKMESN
+628 YVKMG

>member
-1 MGVSRKK
+1 
-8 QPEKCGK
+8 
-15 RKTKK
+15 
-20 QKSNKSVIILKI
+20 
-32 GVAICNH
+32 
-39 LCYNTSKFKDHE
+39 
-51 GKCPMKNR
+51 MKNR

-93 AVLKQLEGFSAK
+93 AVLKQLEGFSAN

-147 NAFDAGWDLKLTQ
+147 NAFDAGWNLKLTQ

-183 LRDAITGKASEA
+183 LRDAITGKASED

-272 DPTLSGYSFA
+272 DPTLSGCTFA

-290 GTRVTTLDSSTAGV
+290 GTRVTALDSSTAGV

-311 SNGSSGWTGGT
+311 SNGSTGWTGGT
-322 ELEGSDGTTKVIAE
+322 ELEGSDGTTAVIAQ

-342 SYVNVRKGPGTGYT
+342 SYVNVRKGPGTNYT
-356 ILARATA
+356 ILARAVA
-363 GSKAEIYQTKWVG
+363 GSQVEIYQTKWVG
-376 SSQWGR
+376 ASQWGR
-382 MANGWICMD
+382 MTNGWICMD

-397 GSQSGTDSSGAA
+397 DSQSGSGSTDT
-409 QTSGTVTGSNVNVR
+409 QISGTVSGSNVNIR
-423 SGAGTGYGI
+423 SGAGTGYRI
-432 VGRKNSGDTVTVYER
+432 VGRKNSGDVITVYER
-447 KTAGGL
+447 KTSGGL

-468 VRLDGSG
+468 VRLENAGG
-475 EAVTPQPGSESNA
+475 TGTPQPGSESN
-488 STNGDGSTTVQD
+488 SSVSGDGTTAVQD
-500 TGSVISTTGLNV
+500 TGTVSSTTGLNV

-521 RIKTLAPGTAVSVY
+521 RIKTLSPGTAVSLY
-535 EYKDVSGVRWGR
+535 EYRTVDGVRWGR
-547 IGTSQWVCMTY
+547 IQTSQWVCMTY
-558 VQLSRQSDTETSSG
+558 VQLSSQSGAESEQTG
-572 TGTVISSTVLNI
+572 TGKVISTTVLNI
-584 RSGPGTSYS
+584 RSGPGTNYS
-593 RVGQLQPGA
+593 RVGQLTPGT
-602 RVKITE
+602 KIEITE
-608 QTRVGGVLWGHISQG
+608 QTKTNGVSWGKTAQG
-623 WVCMQ
+623 WVCMT
-628 YVKMESN
+628 YVKMG

>member
-1 MGVSRKK
+1 M
-8 QPEKCGK
+8 
-15 RKTKK
+15 KK

-32 GVAICNH
+32 GVANCNH
-39 LCYNTSKFKDHE
+39 LCYNTSKFRDHE

-93 AVLKQLEGFSAK
+93 AVLKQLEGFSAN

-147 NAFDAGWDLKLTQ
+147 NAFDAGWNLKLTQ

-183 LRDAITGKASEA
+183 LRDAITGKASED

-272 DPTLSGYSFA
+272 DPTLSGCTFA

-290 GTRVTTLDSSTAGV
+290 GTRVTALDSSTAGV

-311 SNGSSGWTGGT
+311 SNGSTGWTGGT
-322 ELEGSDGTTKVIAE
+322 ELEGSDGTTAVIAQ

-342 SYVNVRKGPGTGYT
+342 SYVNVRKGPGTNYT
-356 ILARATA
+356 ILARAVA
-363 GSKAEIYQTKWVG
+363 GSQVEIYQTKWVG

-382 MANGWICMD
+382 MTNGWICMD

-397 GSQSGTDSSGAA
+397 DSQSGSGSTDT
-409 QTSGTVTGSNVNVR
+409 QISGTVSGSNVNVR
-423 SGAGTGYGI
+423 SGAGTGYSI
-432 VGRKNSGDTVTVYER
+432 VGRKNSGDVITVYER
-447 KTAGGL
+447 KTSGGL

-468 VRLDGSG
+468 VRLENAGG
-475 EAVTPQPGSESNA
+475 TETPQPGSESN
-488 STNGDGSTTVQD
+488 SSVSGDGTSAVQD
-500 TGSVISTTGLNV
+500 TGTVSSTTGLNV

-521 RIKTLAPGTAVSVY
+521 RIKTLSPGTVVSLY
-535 EYKDVSGVRWGR
+535 EYRTVDGVRWGR
-547 IGTSQWVCMTY
+547 IQASQWVCMTY
-558 VQLSRQSDTETSSG
+558 VQLSSQSGVESEQTG
-572 TGTVISSTVLNI
+572 TGKVISTTVLNI
-584 RSGPGTSYS
+584 RSGPGTNYS
-593 RVGQLQPGA
+593 RVGQLTPGT
-602 RVKITE
+602 KIEITE
-608 QTRVGGVLWGHISQG
+608 QTKTNGVSWGKTAQG
-623 WVCMQ
+623 WVCIT
-628 YVKMESN
+628 YVKMG

>member
-1 MGVSRKK
+1 M
-8 QPEKCGK
+8 
-15 RKTKK
+15 KK

-32 GVAICNH
+32 GVANCNH
-39 LCYNTSKFKDHE
+39 LCYNTSKFRDHE

-86 TVSENLI
+86 TASENLI

-147 NAFDAGWDLKLTQ
+147 NAFDAGWNLKLTQ

-183 LRDAITGKASEA
+183 LRDAITGKASED

-254 EDKMQGYRRDGS
+254 EDKMQGYRRDGT

-272 DPTLSGYSFA
+272 DPTLSGCTFA

-290 GTRVTTLDSSTAGV
+290 GTRVTALDSSTAGV

-311 SNGSSGWTGGT
+311 SNGSNGWTGGT

-397 GSQSGTDSSGAA
+397 GSQSGSGSTDT
-409 QTSGTVTGSNVNVR
+409 QISGTVSGSNVNIR
-423 SGAGTGYGI
+423 SGAGTGYSI
-432 VGRKNSGDTVTVYER
+432 VGRRNSGDVITVYER
-447 KTAGGL
+447 KTSGGL

-468 VRLDGSG
+468 VRLENAGG
-475 EAVTPQPGSESNA
+475 TETPQPGSESN
-488 STNGDGSTTVQD
+488 SSVSGDGTTAVQD
-500 TGSVISTTGLNV
+500 TGTVSSTTGLNV

-521 RIKTLAPGTAVSVY
+521 RIKTLSPGTAVSLY
-535 EYKDVSGVRWGR
+535 EYRTVDGVRWGR
-547 IGTSQWVCMTY
+547 IQASQWVCMTY
-558 VQLSRQSDTETSSG
+558 VQLSSQSGAESEQTG
-572 TGTVISSTVLNI
+572 TGKVISTTVLNI
-584 RSGPGTSYS
+584 RSGPGTNYS
-593 RVGQLQPGA
+593 RVGQLTPGT
-602 RVKITE
+602 KIEITE
-608 QTRVGGVLWGHISQG
+608 QTKTNGVSWGKTAQG
-623 WVCMQ
+623 WVCMT
-628 YVKMESN
+628 YVKMG

>member
-1 MGVSRKK
+1 M
-8 QPEKCGK
+8 
-15 RKTKK
+15 KK

-32 GVAICNH
+32 GVANCNH
-39 LCYNTSKFKDHE
+39 LCYNTSKFRDHE

-86 TVSENLI
+86 TISENLI
-93 AVLKQLEGFSAK
+93 AVLKQLEGFSAN

-147 NAFDAGWDLKLTQ
+147 NAFDAGWNLKLTQ

-183 LRDAITGKASEA
+183 LRDAITGKASED

-272 DPTLSGYSFA
+272 DPTLSGCTFA

-290 GTRVTTLDSSTAGV
+290 GTRVTALDSSTAGV

-311 SNGSSGWTGGT
+311 SNGSTGWTGGT
-322 ELEGSDGTTKVIAE
+322 ELEGSDGTTAVIAQ

-342 SYVNVRKGPGTGYT
+342 SYVNVRKGPGTNYT
-356 ILARATA
+356 ILARAVA
-363 GSKAEIYQTKWVG
+363 GSQVEIYQTKWVG

-382 MANGWICMD
+382 MTNGWICMD

-397 GSQSGTDSSGAA
+397 DSQSGSGSTDT
-409 QTSGTVTGSNVNVR
+409 QISGTVSGSNVNVR
-423 SGAGTGYGI
+423 SGAGTGYSI
-432 VGRKNSGDTVTVYER
+432 VGRKNSGDVITVYER
-447 KTAGGL
+447 KTSGGL

-468 VRLDGSG
+468 VRLENAGG
-475 EAVTPQPGSESNA
+475 TETPQPGSESN
-488 STNGDGSTTVQD
+488 SSVSGDGTSAVQD
-500 TGSVISTTGLNV
+500 TGTVSSTTGLNV

-521 RIKTLAPGTAVSVY
+521 RIKTLSPGTVVSLY
-535 EYKDVSGVRWGR
+535 EYRTVDGVRWGR
-547 IGTSQWVCMTY
+547 IQASQWVCMTY
-558 VQLSRQSDTETSSG
+558 VQLSSQSGAESEQTG
-572 TGTVISSTVLNI
+572 TGKVISTTVLNI
-584 RSGPGTSYS
+584 RSGPGTNYS
-593 RVGQLQPGA
+593 RVGQLTPGT
-602 RVKITE
+602 KIEITE
-608 QTRVGGVLWGHISQG
+608 QTKTNGVSWGKTAQG
-623 WVCMQ
+623 WVCMT
-628 YVKMESN
+628 YVKMG

>member
-1 MGVSRKK
+1 
-8 QPEKCGK
+8 
-15 RKTKK
+15 
-20 QKSNKSVIILKI
+20 
-32 GVAICNH
+32 
-39 LCYNTSKFKDHE
+39 
-51 GKCPMKNR
+51 MKNR

-73 LPATVITASADTR
+73 LPATVIIASADTR

-93 AVLKQLEGFSAK
+93 AVLKQLEGFSAN

-147 NAFDAGWDLKLTQ
+147 NAFDAGWNLKLTQ

-183 LRDAITGKASEA
+183 LRDAITGKASED

-272 DPTLSGYSFA
+272 DPTLSGCTFA

-290 GTRVTTLDSSTAGV
+290 GTRVTALDSSTAGV

-311 SNGSSGWTGGT
+311 SNGSTGWTGGT
-322 ELEGSDGTTKVIAE
+322 ELEGSDGTTAVIAQ

-342 SYVNVRKGPGTGYT
+342 SYVNVRKGPGTNYT
-356 ILARATA
+356 ILARAVA
-363 GSKAEIYQTKWVG
+363 GSQVEIYQTKWVG

-382 MANGWICMD
+382 MTNGWICMD

-397 GSQSGTDSSGAA
+397 DSQSGSGSTDT
-409 QTSGTVTGSNVNVR
+409 QISGTVSGSNVNVR
-423 SGAGTGYGI
+423 SGAGTGYSI
-432 VGRKNSGDTVTVYER
+432 VGRKNSGDVITVYER
-447 KTAGGL
+447 KTSGGL

-468 VRLDGSG
+468 VRLENAGG
-475 EAVTPQPGSESNA
+475 TETPQPGSESN
-488 STNGDGSTTVQD
+488 SSVSGDGTSAVQD
-500 TGSVISTTGLNV
+500 TGTVSSTTGLNV

-521 RIKTLAPGTAVSVY
+521 RIKTLSPGTVVSLY
-535 EYKDVSGVRWGR
+535 EYRTVDGVRWGR
-547 IGTSQWVCMTY
+547 IQASQWVCMTY
-558 VQLSRQSDTETSSG
+558 VQLSSQSGAESEQTG
-572 TGTVISSTVLNI
+572 TGKVISTTVLNI
-584 RSGPGTSYS
+584 RSGPGTNYS
-593 RVGQLQPGA
+593 RVGQLTPGT
-602 RVKITE
+602 KIEITE
-608 QTRVGGVLWGHISQG
+608 QTKTNGVSWGKTAQG
-623 WVCMQ
+623 WVCMT
-628 YVKMESN
+628 YVKMG

>member
-1 MGVSRKK
+1 M
-8 QPEKCGK
+8 
-15 RKTKK
+15 KT
-20 QKSNKSVIILKI
+20 
-32 GVAICNH
+32 
-39 LCYNTSKFKDHE
+39 
-51 GKCPMKNR
+51 R
-59 FLCGLLAVCLLVAM
+59 FLCGLLAVCVLVAM

-93 AVLKQLEGFSAK
+93 AVLKQLEGFSAN

-147 NAFDAGWDLKLTQ
+147 NAFDAGWNLKLTQ

-183 LRDAITGKASEA
+183 LRDAITGKASED

-272 DPTLSGYSFA
+272 DPTLSGCTFA

-290 GTRVTTLDSSTAGV
+290 GTRVTALDSSTAGV

-311 SNGSSGWTGGT
+311 SNGSTGWTGGT
-322 ELEGSDGTTKVIAE
+322 ELEGSDGTTAVIAQ

-342 SYVNVRKGPGTGYT
+342 SYVNVRKGPGTNYT
-356 ILARATA
+356 ILARAVA
-363 GSKAEIYQTKWVG
+363 GSQVEIYQTKWVG

-382 MANGWICMD
+382 MTNGWICMD

-397 GSQSGTDSSGAA
+397 DSQSGSGSTDT
-409 QTSGTVTGSNVNVR
+409 QISGTVSGSNVNVR
-423 SGAGTGYGI
+423 SGAGTGYSI
-432 VGRKNSGDTVTVYER
+432 VGRKNSGDVITVYER
-447 KTAGGL
+447 KTSGGL

-468 VRLDGSG
+468 VRLENAGG
-475 EAVTPQPGSESNA
+475 TETPQPGSESN
-488 STNGDGSTTVQD
+488 SSVSGDGTSAVQD
-500 TGSVISTTGLNV
+500 TGTVSSTTGLNV

-521 RIKTLAPGTAVSVY
+521 RIKTLSPGTVVSLY
-535 EYKDVSGVRWGR
+535 EYRTVDGVRWGR
-547 IGTSQWVCMTY
+547 IQASQWVCMTY
-558 VQLSRQSDTETSSG
+558 VQLSSQSGAESEQTG
-572 TGTVISSTVLNI
+572 TGKVISTTVLNI
-584 RSGPGTSYS
+584 RSGPGTNYS
-593 RVGQLQPGA
+593 RVGQLTPGT
-602 RVKITE
+602 KIEITE
-608 QTRVGGVLWGHISQG
+608 QTKTNGVSWGKTAQG
-623 WVCMQ
+623 WVCMT
-628 YVKMESN
+628 YVKMG

>member
-1 MGVSRKK
+1 
-8 QPEKCGK
+8 
-15 RKTKK
+15 
-20 QKSNKSVIILKI
+20 
-32 GVAICNH
+32 
-39 LCYNTSKFKDHE
+39 
-51 GKCPMKNR
+51 MKNR

-93 AVLKQLEGFSAK
+93 AVLKQLEGFSAN

-112 WSIGYGTAGSPGQTI
+112 WGIGYGTAGSPGQTI

-147 NAFDAGWDLKLTQ
+147 NAFDAGWNLKLTQ

-183 LRDAITGKASEA
+183 LRDAITGKASED

-272 DPTLSGYSFA
+272 DPTLSGCTFA

-290 GTRVTTLDSSTAGV
+290 GTRVTALDSSTAGV

-311 SNGSSGWTGGT
+311 SNGSTGWTGGT
-322 ELEGSDGTTKVIAE
+322 ELKGSDGTTAVIAQ

-342 SYVNVRKGPGTGYT
+342 SYVNVRKGPGTNYT
-356 ILARATA
+356 ILARAVA
-363 GSKAEIYQTKWVG
+363 GSQVEIYQTKWVG

-382 MANGWICMD
+382 MTNGWICMD

-397 GSQSGTDSSGAA
+397 DSQSGSGSTDT
-409 QTSGTVTGSNVNVR
+409 QISGTVSGSNVNVR
-423 SGAGTGYGI
+423 SGAGTGYSI
-432 VGRKNSGDTVTVYER
+432 VGRKNSGDVITVYER
-447 KTAGGL
+447 KTSGGL

-468 VRLDGSG
+468 VRLENAGG
-475 EAVTPQPGSESNA
+475 TGTPQPVSESN
-488 STNGDGSTTVQD
+488 SSVSGDGTSAVQD
-500 TGSVISTTGLNV
+500 TGTVSSTTGLNV

-521 RIKTLAPGTAVSVY
+521 RIKTLSPGTVVSLY
-535 EYKDVSGVRWGR
+535 EYRTVDGVRWGR
-547 IGTSQWVCMTY
+547 IQASQWVCMTY
-558 VQLSRQSDTETSSG
+558 VQLSSQSGAESEQTG
-572 TGTVISSTVLNI
+572 TGKVISTTVLNI
-584 RSGPGTSYS
+584 RSGPGTNYS
-593 RVGQLQPGA
+593 RVGQLTPGT
-602 RVKITE
+602 KIEITE
-608 QTRVGGVLWGHISQG
+608 QTKTNGVSWGKTAQG
-623 WVCMQ
+623 WVCMT
-628 YVKMESN
+628 YVKMG

>member
-1 MGVSRKK
+1 
-8 QPEKCGK
+8 
-15 RKTKK
+15 
-20 QKSNKSVIILKI
+20 
-32 GVAICNH
+32 
-39 LCYNTSKFKDHE
+39 
-51 GKCPMKNR
+51 MKNR

-93 AVLKQLEGFSAK
+93 AVLKQLEGFSAN

-147 NAFDAGWDLKLTQ
+147 NAFDAGWNLKLTQ

-183 LRDAITGKASEA
+183 LRDAITGKASED

-272 DPTLSGYSFA
+272 DPTLSGCTFA

-290 GTRVTTLDSSTAGV
+290 GTRVTALDSSTAGV

-311 SNGSSGWTGGT
+311 SNGSNGWTGGT
-322 ELEGSDGTTKVIAE
+322 ELEGSDGTTAVIAQ

-342 SYVNVRKGPGTGYT
+342 SYVNVRKGPGTNYT
-356 ILARATA
+356 ILARAVA
-363 GSKAEIYQTKWVG
+363 GSQVEIYQTKWVG
-376 SSQWGR
+376 ASQWGR
-382 MANGWICMD
+382 MTNGWICMD

-397 GSQSGTDSSGAA
+397 DSQSGSGSTDT
-409 QTSGTVTGSNVNVR
+409 QISGTVSGSNVNIR
-423 SGAGTGYGI
+423 SGAGTGYSI
-432 VGRKNSGDTVTVYER
+432 VGRKNSGDVITVYER
-447 KTAGGL
+447 KTSGGL

-468 VRLDGSG
+468 VRLENAGG
-475 EAVTPQPGSESNA
+475 TGTPQPGSESN
-488 STNGDGSTTVQD
+488 SSVSGDGTTAVQD
-500 TGSVISTTGLNV
+500 TGTVSSTTGLNV

-521 RIKTLAPGTAVSVY
+521 RIKTLSPGTVVSLY
-535 EYKDVSGVRWGR
+535 EYRTVDGIRWGR
-547 IGTSQWVCMTY
+547 IQASQWVCMTY
-558 VQLSRQSDTETSSG
+558 VQLSSQSGAESEQTG
-572 TGTVISSTVLNI
+572 TGKVISTTVLNI
-584 RSGPGTSYS
+584 RSGPGTNYS
-593 RVGQLQPGA
+593 RVGQLTPGT
-602 RVKITE
+602 KIEITE
-608 QTRVGGVLWGHISQG
+608 QTKTNGVSWGKTAQG
-623 WVCMQ
+623 WVCMT
-628 YVKMESN
+628 YVKMG

>member
-1 MGVSRKK
+1 
-8 QPEKCGK
+8 
-15 RKTKK
+15 
-20 QKSNKSVIILKI
+20 
-32 GVAICNH
+32 
-39 LCYNTSKFKDHE
+39 
-51 GKCPMKNR
+51 MKNR

-93 AVLKQLEGFSAK
+93 AVLKQLEGFSAN

-147 NAFDAGWDLKLTQ
+147 NAFDAGWNLKLTQ

-183 LRDAITGKASEA
+183 LRDAITGKASED

-213 GLLQRRMA
+213 GLLRRRMA

-272 DPTLSGYSFA
+272 DPTLSGCTFA

-290 GTRVTTLDSSTAGV
+290 GTRVTALDSSTAGV

-311 SNGSSGWTGGT
+311 SNGSTGWTGGT
-322 ELEGSDGTTKVIAE
+322 ELEGSDGTTAVIAQ

-342 SYVNVRKGPGTGYT
+342 SYVNVRKGPGTNYT
-356 ILARATA
+356 ILARAVA
-363 GSKAEIYQTKWVG
+363 GSQVEIYQTKWVG

-382 MANGWICMD
+382 MTNGWICMD

-397 GSQSGTDSSGAA
+397 DSQSGSGSTDT
-409 QTSGTVTGSNVNVR
+409 QISGTVSGSNVNVR
-423 SGAGTGYGI
+423 SGAGTGYSI
-432 VGRKNSGDTVTVYER
+432 VGRKNSGDVITVYER
-447 KTAGGL
+447 KTSGGL

-468 VRLDGSG
+468 VRLENAGG
-475 EAVTPQPGSESNA
+475 TETPQPGSESN
-488 STNGDGSTTVQD
+488 SSVSGDGTSAVQD
-500 TGSVISTTGLNV
+500 TGTVSSTTGLNV

-521 RIKTLAPGTAVSVY
+521 RIKTLSPGTVVSLY
-535 EYKDVSGVRWGR
+535 EYRTVDGVRWGR
-547 IGTSQWVCMTY
+547 IQASQWVCMTY
-558 VQLSRQSDTETSSG
+558 VQLSSQSGAESEQTG
-572 TGTVISSTVLNI
+572 TGKVISTTVLNI
-584 RSGPGTSYS
+584 RSGPGTNYS
-593 RVGQLQPGA
+593 RVGQLTPGT
-602 RVKITE
+602 KIEITE
-608 QTRVGGVLWGHISQG
+608 QTKTNGVSWGKTAQG
-623 WVCMQ
+623 WVCMT
-628 YVKMESN
+628 YVKMG

>member
-1 MGVSRKK
+1 
-8 QPEKCGK
+8 
-15 RKTKK
+15 
-20 QKSNKSVIILKI
+20 
-32 GVAICNH
+32 
-39 LCYNTSKFKDHE
+39 
-51 GKCPMKNR
+51 MKNR

-93 AVLKQLEGFSAK
+93 AVLKQLEGFSAN

-147 NAFDAGWDLKLTQ
+147 NAFDAGWNLKLTQ

-183 LRDAITGKASEA
+183 LRDAITGKASED

-272 DPTLSGYSFA
+272 DPTLSGCTFA

-290 GTRVTTLDSSTAGV
+290 GTRVTALDSSTAGV

-311 SNGSSGWTGGT
+311 SNGSTGWTGGT
-322 ELEGSDGTTKVIAE
+322 ELDGSDGTTAVIAQ

-342 SYVNVRKGPGTGYT
+342 SYVNVRKGPGTNYT
-356 ILARATA
+356 ILARAVA
-363 GSKAEIYQTKWVG
+363 GSQVEIYQTKWVG

-382 MANGWICMD
+382 MTNGWICMD

-397 GSQSGTDSSGAA
+397 DSQSGSGSTDT
-409 QTSGTVTGSNVNVR
+409 QISGTVSGSNVNIR
-423 SGAGTGYGI
+423 SGAGTDYSI
-432 VGRKNSGDTVTVYER
+432 VGRKNSGDVITVYER
-447 KTAGGL
+447 KTSGGL

-468 VRLDGSG
+468 VRLENAGG
-475 EAVTPQPGSESNA
+475 TGTPQPGSESN
-488 STNGDGSTTVQD
+488 SSVSGDGTSAVQD
-500 TGSVISTTGLNV
+500 TGTVSSTTGLNV

-521 RIKTLAPGTAVSVY
+521 RIKTLSPGTVVSLY
-535 EYKDVSGVRWGR
+535 EYRTVDGVRWGR
-547 IGTSQWVCMTY
+547 IQASQWVCMTY
-558 VQLSRQSDTETSSG
+558 VQLSSQSGAESEQTG
-572 TGTVISSTVLNI
+572 TGKVISTTVLNI
-584 RSGPGTSYS
+584 RSGPGTNYS
-593 RVGQLQPGA
+593 RVGQLTPGT
-602 RVKITE
+602 KIEITE
-608 QTRVGGVLWGHISQG
+608 QTKTNGVSWGKTAQG
-623 WVCMQ
+623 WVCMT
-628 YVKMESN
+628 YVKMG

>member
-1 MGVSRKK
+1 
-8 QPEKCGK
+8 
-15 RKTKK
+15 
-20 QKSNKSVIILKI
+20 
-32 GVAICNH
+32 
-39 LCYNTSKFKDHE
+39 
-51 GKCPMKNR
+51 MKNR

-93 AVLKQLEGFSAK
+93 AVLKQLEGFSAN

-147 NAFDAGWDLKLTQ
+147 NAFDAGWNLKLTQ

-183 LRDAITGKASEA
+183 LRDAITGKASED

-272 DPTLSGYSFA
+272 DPTLSGCTFA

-290 GTRVTTLDSSTAGV
+290 GTRVTALDSSTAGV

-311 SNGSSGWTGGT
+311 SNGSTGWIGGT
-322 ELEGSDGTTKVIAE
+322 ELEGSDGTTAVIAQ

-342 SYVNVRKGPGTGYT
+342 SYVNVRKGPGTNYT
-356 ILARATA
+356 ILARAVA
-363 GSKAEIYQTKWVG
+363 GSQVEIYQTKWVG
-376 SSQWGR
+376 ASQWGR
-382 MANGWICMD
+382 MTNGWICMD

-397 GSQSGTDSSGAA
+397 DSQSGSGSTDT
-409 QTSGTVTGSNVNVR
+409 QISGTVSGSNVNVR
-423 SGAGTGYGI
+423 SGAGTGYSI
-432 VGRKNSGDTVTVYER
+432 VGRKNSGDVITVYER
-447 KTAGGL
+447 KTSGGL

-468 VRLDGSG
+468 VRLENAGG
-475 EAVTPQPGSESNA
+475 TETPQPGSESN
-488 STNGDGSTTVQD
+488 SSVSGDGTSAVQD
-500 TGSVISTTGLNV
+500 TGTVSSTTGLNV

-521 RIKTLAPGTAVSVY
+521 RIKTLSPGTVVSLY
-535 EYKDVSGVRWGR
+535 EYRTVDGVRWGR
-547 IGTSQWVCMTY
+547 IQASQWVCMTY
-558 VQLSRQSDTETSSG
+558 VQLSSQSGAESEQTG
-572 TGTVISSTVLNI
+572 TGKVISTTVLNI
-584 RSGPGTSYS
+584 RSGPGTNYS
-593 RVGQLQPGA
+593 RVGQLTPGT
-602 RVKITE
+602 KIEITE
-608 QTRVGGVLWGHISQG
+608 QTKTNGVSWGKTAQG
-623 WVCMQ
+623 WVCMT
-628 YVKMESN
+628 YVKMG